1 MKYIVI
7 GEDQDILA
15 IDNIVAVTFGNRKK
29 YQNEADVRFWFNSG
43 FYLDYTDV
51 SETEK
56 QQIRELFEKQ
66 GVIKIGGKR
75 KKS

>member
-7 GEDQDILA
+7 GEDQDILR
-15 IDNIVAVTFGNRKK
+15 IENIVAVTFGNRKK
-29 YQNEADVRFWFNSG
+29 YQNENDVRFWFDSG

-56 QQIRELFEKQ
+56 QQIRDLFEKE